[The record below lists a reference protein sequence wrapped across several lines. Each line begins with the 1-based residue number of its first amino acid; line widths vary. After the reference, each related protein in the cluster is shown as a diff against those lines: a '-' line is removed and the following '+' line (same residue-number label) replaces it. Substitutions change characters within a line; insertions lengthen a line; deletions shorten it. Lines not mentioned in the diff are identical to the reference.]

1 MVTVKPIMHL
11 IIDVL
16 AEYMLKE
23 PKLHVTEKK
32 NLKSVMPG
40 ISWNII
46 PHMKTVWQN
55 AQTIPVLTLAT
66 AGHTTAKKIS
76 LAQH

>member
-1 MVTVKPIMHL
+1 MHL

-32 NLKSVMPG
+32 NLKPVMPG

-46 PHMKTVWQN
+46 HHMKTVWQN